1 MQIDLQC
8 KSLVPMS
15 PQINDLCSHL
25 LLSVAYLAVSSEVR
39 RLLMLL
45 AIWSES
51 VGKNEKWKT
60 WNLNESTYTWYVE
73 SESEWYC
80 DGIYAGELRS

>member
-1 MQIDLQC
+1 MQVDLQS

-51 VGKNEKWKT
+51 VDKIEK
-60 WNLNESTYTWYVE
+60 
-73 SESEWYC
+73 
-80 DGIYAGELRS
+80 